1 MKRRTSLGPMVPT
14 SKAAS
19 MRQIADATEM
29 EAVVVG
35 TEVEEVGVATGEADV
50 EWVAVL
56 FPFCFVL
63 SNFRD

>member
-50 EWVAVL
+50 E
-56 FPFCFVL
+56 
-63 SNFRD
+63 